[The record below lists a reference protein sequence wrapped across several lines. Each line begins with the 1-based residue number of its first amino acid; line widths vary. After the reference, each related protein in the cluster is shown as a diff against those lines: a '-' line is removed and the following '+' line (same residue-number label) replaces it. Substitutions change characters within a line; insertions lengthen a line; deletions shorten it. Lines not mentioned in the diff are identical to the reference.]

1 MAHEAYS
8 PTSSNRR
15 LPPAVERKRLR
26 GSDLVV
32 RAATAEL
39 MRTETAPGMH
49 EGVANAVRRL
59 YGDDPAT
66 TAYIARAAVNPANS
80 TVPQWAGDLVGT
92 AVADFIASD
101 MPQSGFAQLA
111 ERALVVP
118 FEQGAASV
126 KIPGRAS
133 PLTLMGAWVAEG
145 GPKPVYQGVMNTT
158 TLTPYKLSAVSTFTE
173 EMLEFSA
180 IEQIVREVLAHDLT
194 ALLDTAI
201 FDATAVSAI
210 RPAGLFNNATA
221 VTPSALTPANEA
233 MLADLKALA
242 AAVTGTG
249 NPDSA
254 VTYVMNPA
262 QAVRVGI
269 LAPGYTNMIVSGY
282 MAAGSVGA
290 IDTGGVA
297 MMVGQP
303 AFQISRNASLHMETS
318 PLPLVTG
325 AQGSGVVATPMRS
338 MFQED
343 AVALRCVLHAG
354 WVKRRTAA
362 TALATS
368 VTW

>member
-1 MAHEAYS
+1 MGFTDFLGDAKDFVMK
-8 PTSSNRR
+8 
-15 LPPAVERKRLR
+15 LP
-26 GSDLVV
+26 
-32 RAATAEL
+32 
-39 MRTETAPGMH
+39 
-49 EGVANAVRRL
+49 
-59 YGDDPAT
+59 
-66 TAYIARAAVNPANS
+66 
-80 TVPQWAGDLVGT
+80 
-92 AVADFIASD
+92 
-101 MPQSGFAQLA
+101 
-111 ERALVVP
+111 
-118 FEQGAASV
+118 
-126 KIPGRAS
+126 
-133 PLTLMGAWVAEG
+133 
-145 GPKPVYQGVMNTT
+145 GP
-158 TLTPYKLSAVSTFTE
+158 S
-173 EMLEFSA
+173 
-180 IEQIVREVLAHDLT
+180 
-194 ALLDTAI
+194 LL
-201 FDATAVSAI
+201 
-210 RPAGLFNNATA
+210 NN
-221 VTPSALTPANEA
+221 
-233 MLADLKALA
+233 
-242 AAVTGTG
+242 
-249 NPDSA
+249 
-254 VTYVMNPA
+254 VMNPA